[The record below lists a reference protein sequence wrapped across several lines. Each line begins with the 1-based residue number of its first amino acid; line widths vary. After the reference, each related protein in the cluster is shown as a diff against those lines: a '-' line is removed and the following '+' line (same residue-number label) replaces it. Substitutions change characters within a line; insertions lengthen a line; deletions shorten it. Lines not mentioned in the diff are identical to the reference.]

1 MIKIYNDFNTREG
14 DWEVVLNERFTPP
27 EALVEGTRII
37 VVCED
42 SFECEAIVRRGKIW
56 PWIGDV
62 VAGTVKYY
70 SEAVPKD
77 EANEK

>member
-27 EALVEGTRII
+27 EALVEGTRVII
-37 VVCED
+37 VCEV
-42 SFECEAIVRRGKIW
+42 SFECEAIVRHGKVW

-62 VAGTVKYY
+62 VAGTVRYY
-70 SEAVPKD
+70 SESAPKD
-77 EANEK
+77 AASKK